1 MRPTLGRKTLV
12 IAYRYLNGGSF
23 SVDQQNELVAAL
35 KGTAPEADGAPAVK
49 AWINGRKEVL
59 AEEKNSPEIY
69 PEREYQYYAFF
80 PNCAKNAFE
89 VALETLKERAASYG
103 ANDRNV
109 RAWLAAQDTVF
120 QNCDGG
126 PMIPTGLGPESPT
139 WLRKDRDYQIAAAYF
154 YSLNFDEA
162 RLRFERIAADG
173 DSPWQG
179 IAAYLAAR
187 TLIRQASLT
196 RDQNKKREVY
206 EQAENRLLI
215 LSMGGGQFAGA
226 SKRLLGLVKY
236 NLRPEE
242 RVLELSRMLANGYY
256 ENLRQ
261 DLIDYHWLLD
271 KLEARILME
280 EAERRKKLNPFEAG
294 YRQTFQA
301 KEAQER
307 RERIERGELIEIM
320 LFQTSGKTAYLK
332 SFKPDVSE
340 REMLDAFVAETGRLL
355 TEAEIEQI
363 KGLHKS
369 ALAYRQSR
377 LSPNRK
383 WDRQY
388 LSSYEGC
395 NYGCDKLTLDLVP
408 ELFRQDD
415 LIDWIFT
422 FQSQDPRAYKH
433 ALSRWR
439 ETDSL
444 AWLITSLTKAERSS
458 PGLDEITRAASK
470 IGRYEPAFP
479 TVAYHYIRLKKLS
492 GKTDE
497 ARKLLDEIISWQ
509 SGVLPVSAR
518 NLFLEQRAE
527 LSRDLEEFLKSA
539 QRRPVAF
546 YSGGSLG
553 KIRDL
558 LEREKSDWS
567 AEYSE
572 QTREEYEREVE
583 ERYKDLLPWDERVSF
598 DAKTVEVFNRHFPLQ
613 LWIEAARNPDLP
625 DYLQRKFIL
634 AAWTRAVVL
643 ENDDVARRIAPEV
656 LRLAPEISSV
666 FVAYLKARTAKERRD
681 EALYVLLKSTN
692 LSPFLNEEL
701 KDESEYPYSEE
712 SDFFLENTWWC
723 PLPELDYDDQGNEFV
738 KPVAKPAFLTAA
750 QLEAA
755 RRERQLLNALGDP
768 KSYLGKRVLEWAK
781 ASPSEPRIP
790 EVLFIA
796 ALANKGYKYGC
807 NSWDSDEVTRQE
819 AETLLRERYP
829 YSPWTAKLRER
840 EN

>member
-1 MRPTLGRKTLV
+1 MRDTTIKLPRYALAIGLTTVMLVNSAPPVRACGPPYRLPIYVFNESPDLPFEQFSNGNIGIVRPTLGRKTLV

-35 KGTAPEADGAPAVK
+35 KGTAPEADGAKAVK

-59 AEEKNSPEIY
+59 AEEKNTPEIY
-69 PEREYQYYAFF
+69 PEREYQYYSFF

-89 VALETLKERAASYG
+89 VALETLKERTASYG

-109 RAWLAAQDTVF
+109 RAWLAAQDMVF

-126 PMIPTGLGPESPT
+126 PQIPTELGPESPT
-139 WLRKDRDYQIAAAYF
+139 WLRKDRDYQIAAAHF

-162 RLRFERIAADG
+162 RLRFEGIAADG
-173 DSPWQG
+173 DSSWQG

-206 EQAENRLLI
+206 EQAENRLQI
-215 LSMGGGQFAGA
+215 LSLGGGQFADA
-226 SKRLLGLVKY
+226 SRRLLGLVKY

-242 RVLELSRMLANGYY
+242 RLLELSRILRSGYY
-256 ENLRQ
+256 EDLRQ

-271 KLEARILME
+271 KLEAQILKA
-280 EAERRKKLNPFEAG
+280 EAERRKPLDPVQEEYHDPFHS
-294 YRQTFQA
+294 

-307 RERIERGELIEIM
+307 RERIERGELIEIA
-320 LFQTSGKTAYLK
+320 LYRPSLDSTSYVPPITK

-340 REMLDAFVAETGRLL
+340 REILDVFAAEVGKEL
-355 TEAEIEQI
+355 TDIEIHRI
-363 KGLHKS
+363 KELHKS

-383 WDRQY
+383 WDRQQ

-395 NYGCDKLTLDLVP
+395 NYGCEKLTLDLVP

-422 FQSQDPRAYKH
+422 FQTHDPRAYNQ

-439 ETDSL
+439 ETDSV
-444 AWLITSLTKAERSS
+444 AWLITALTKAKRSS
-458 PGLDEITRAASK
+458 PSLDEITRAASK

-509 SGVLPVSAR
+509 SGVLPDSAR

-527 LSRDLEEFLKSA
+527 LSRDLGEFLKSA

-546 YSGGSLG
+546 YIDGSFG
-553 KIRDL
+553 KISDL
-558 LEREKSDWS
+558 IEEAKSSWN
-567 AEYSE
+567 AEYST
-572 QTREEYEREVE
+572 QTREEYEREIE
-583 ERYKDLLPWDERVSF
+583 ESYKRLLPWDERVSF
-598 DAKTVEVFNRHFPLQ
+598 DAKTVEVFNWHFPLQ
-613 LWIEAARNPDLP
+613 VWI
-625 DYLQRKFIL
+625 
-634 AAWTRAVVL
+634 
-643 ENDDVARRIAPEV
+643 
-656 LRLAPEISSV
+656 
-666 FVAYLKARTAKERRD
+666 
-681 EALYVLLKSTN
+681 
-692 LSPFLNEEL
+692 
-701 KDESEYPYSEE
+701 
-712 SDFFLENTWWC
+712 
-723 PLPELDYDDQGNEFV
+723 
-738 KPVAKPAFLTAA
+738 
-750 QLEAA
+750 
-755 RRERQLLNALGDP
+755 
-768 KSYLGKRVLEWAK
+768 
-781 ASPSEPRIP
+781 
-790 EVLFIA
+790 
-796 ALANKGYKYGC
+796 
-807 NSWDSDEVTRQE
+807 
-819 AETLLRERYP
+819 
-829 YSPWTAKLRER
+829 
-840 EN
+840 